1 MIPPNAH
8 ISPALY
14 SGSVVH
20 RRVQPKSHLLNY
32 RVFNLLLDLDRL
44 EDIGPLHINR
54 PGLLTFYERDHG
66 DGKGDL
72 ELWVR
77 TRLRDAGIAPDDL
90 SLHVLCYPRILG
102 YAFNPITVYFAT
114 HADGET
120 AAILYQVNNT
130 MGERHTYVIPV
141 SVGDTPPFRQSCDKA
156 MYVSPFTPMQSRY
169 SFSIVPPGDDVCIS
183 IRQDGDEG
191 HILNASFTGNRQAL
205 TPANLWAS
213 LATHPLM
220 TLKVI
225 AGIHYEAFHLWR
237 KGVPIFRFE
246 PQSRGEI
253 SIILPPTSKKQ
264 TEPA

>member
-1 MIPPNAH
+1 
-8 ISPALY
+8 
-14 SGSVVH
+14 
-20 RRVQPKSHLLNY
+20 VQPKSHLLNY

-66 DGKGDL
+66 D
-72 ELWVR
+72 
-77 TRLRDAGIAPDDL
+77 

-213 LATHPLM
+213 LAKHPLM